1 MLTKATKQKAAHSPS
16 HTTMSTQ
23 SGMWVPDTNRP
34 IFDPHLDIATVVF
47 SHVQCFRTRHSLA
60 LVSKLWRDASKEV
73 GSGTLTAE
81 DRSMLSLCEIQAEAI
96 VGIMNMA
103 SDHGVNMAR
112 QLPYHHA
119 IMVELERKSQGD
131 TFVKVLAREIF
142 LRTVA
147 ERELYAKTVAAK
159 AAEAAAK
166 AKKRAAKEKQRR
178 AEFFEANGCEPCH
191 YAATHEL
198 WDCLQKAVDNK
209 CPGWEYYAEKYAK
222 HLR

>member
-1 MLTKATKQKAAHSPS
+1 MQLRNGIQTLDAY
-16 HTTMSTQ
+16 
-23 SGMWVPDTNRP
+23 RP
-34 IFDPHLDIATVVF
+34 TFNPHLDIATEVF
-47 SHVQCFRTRHSLA
+47 SHVQCVKTRDNLA
-60 LVSKLWRDASKEV
+60 RVSKLWRDASKEV

-81 DRSMLSLCEIQAEAI
+81 DRSMLSLCEIQAEAV

-147 ERELYAKTVAAK
+147 ERELHLKTVAAK
-159 AAEAAAK
+159 MVETDAKVEKRAAK
-166 AKKRAAKEKQRR
+166 KKKRAANEKKRR

-191 YAATHEL
+191 YAATYEL
-198 WDCLQKAVDNK
+198 WDCLQYSVDNK
-209 CPGWEYYAEKYAK
+209 CPGWEYYAEKYAE

>member
-1 MLTKATKQKAAHSPS
+1 
-16 HTTMSTQ
+16 MSTQ

-142 LRTVA
+142 LKTVA
-147 ERELYAKTVAAK
+147 ERALHLKTVAAK
-159 AAEAAAK
+159 MVETDAKVEKRAAK
-166 AKKRAAKEKQRR
+166 KKKRAANEKKRR

-209 CPGWEYYAEKYAK
+209 CPGWEYYAEKYAE

>member
-1 MLTKATKQKAAHSPS
+1 M
-16 HTTMSTQ
+16 
-23 SGMWVPDTNRP
+23 
-34 IFDPHLDIATVVF
+34 DIATVVF

-81 DRSMLSLCEIQAEAI
+81 DRSMLSLCEIQAEAV

-103 SDHGVNMAR
+103 SDPAR

-142 LRTVA
+142 LKTVA

-159 AAEAAAK
+159 AAAKAAK
-166 AKKRAAKEKQRR
+166 AEKLTAKEKQRR

-191 YAATHEL
+191 YAAKRKL
-198 WDCLQKAVDNK
+198 WDCLKYSVDNK
-209 CPGWEYYAEKYAK
+209 CPGWEYYAEKYAE

>member
-1 MLTKATKQKAAHSPS
+1 M
-16 HTTMSTQ
+16 
-23 SGMWVPDTNRP
+23 
-34 IFDPHLDIATVVF
+34 DIATVVF

-191 YAATHEL
+191 YAAYYKL

-209 CPGWEYYAEKYAK
+209 CPGWEYYAEKYAE